1 MTPPA
6 NRLVGQDLANAE
18 RRDSYDDFIDGDDG
32 DTLASRLGRMSVV
45 TNRILSLTLMEASG
59 GVNDD
64 SSNDNDLTMTDGQ
77 YLDPANE
84 QVLRFLRE
92 NSARSPSGSES
103 SLGLLHSH
111 LNGALEHETPFFSIY
126 VDVPLNIPL
135 NDDRRLL
142 CHARSSIQLRIH
154 RRRFSRGCRRLRS
167 GLALRFD
174 ASHPTPVID
183 LIPRTE
189 VRQFVYRSLDMWLMT
204 MIDIQAMGATLQMP
218 FWAGPWGITWYTYP
232 ID

>member
-1 MTPPA
+1 MA
-6 NRLVGQDLANAE
+6 QDLPNAE
-18 RRDSYDDFIDGDDG
+18 RRDSYDDFIDGDEG
-32 DTLASRLGRMSVV
+32 DTLASRLDRMSVV

-84 QVLRFLRE
+84 EVLRFLRE
-92 NSARSPSGSES
+92 NSARTPSGSES
-103 SLGLLHSH
+103 SLGLLHTH

-126 VDVPLNIPL
+126 VDVPLSIPL
-135 NDDRRLL
+135 NDDRSLL
-142 CHARSSIQLRIH
+142 GHARTTVQYRIH
-154 RRRFSRGCRRLRS
+154 RRRFCRGRRALRS

-183 LIPRTE
+183 LIPTAE
-189 VRQFVYRSLDMWLMT
+189 VRPFVYRSLDMWLMT
-204 MIDIQAMGATLQMP
+204 MMDIQAMGALLQMP

-232 ID
+232 VD